1 MCERLHRS
9 RDHNRIRCDLHAS
22 VDGLDAPPDGI
33 TMTEGK
39 ALLVEFMGLQ
49 ASFKQIHEVSIPF
62 QSAVQHKIVG

>member
-1 MCERLHRS
+1 VTCTPMLM
-9 RDHNRIRCDLHAS
+9 AWMP
-22 VDGLDAPPDGI
+22 PPDGI

-62 QSAVQHKIVG
+62 QSAVQHIIVG

>member
-1 MCERLHRS
+1 M
-9 RDHNRIRCDLHAS
+9 AWMP
-22 VDGLDAPPDGI
+22 PPDGI

-62 QSAVQHKIVG
+62 QSAVQHIIVD